1 MYVSGGMTLS
11 KLRAEDFAYTNGLLL
26 ELTEKQTL
34 KYLMMSDN
42 DFGKIIDDF
51 IIVTNNRLKIENVN
65 NLSSF

>member
-1 MYVSGGMTLS
+1 MNLS

-26 ELTEKQTL
+26 ELAEKQTL
-34 KYLMMSDN
+34 KYLMMSGN

-65 NLSSF
+65 NLSNFSN